1 VEDGEDIT
9 TGKVWSV
16 ARGADLRNWENPRRR
31 GSEMYVIV
39 EVIDALWPSYT
50 SLYVLQET
58 RPIMRA
64 FIWLC

>member
-9 TGKVWSV
+9 TRKVWSV
-16 ARGADLRNWENPRRR
+16 ARGPNYETGKIP
-31 GSEMYVIV
+31 EEEVQV

-58 RPIMRA
+58 RHMKRA